1 MHTEMTPEKR
11 VVWVEK
17 TSVRWGDMD
26 ALGHVNNI
34 VYFRYMEQARISWF
48 GSLGIVLTADRGP
61 VIVSASC
68 NFTRAIVYPAEIE
81 IGVRCGRPGRSS
93 FPIYHEIYAAGDATL
108 RYADGE
114 ATIVWVDRKAGR
126 STPLPE
132 NLRALL
138 EA

>member
-1 MHTEMTPEKR
+1 MQSEMTSEKR
-11 VVWVEK
+11 AMWIEK
-17 TSVRWGDMD
+17 TRVRWGDMD

-48 GSLGIVLTADRGP
+48 DSLGIVVAADPGP

-68 NFTRAIVYPAEIE
+68 NFTRAIVYPAEVAIS
-81 IGVRCGRPGRSS
+81 VRCGRPGRSS

-114 ATIVWVDRKAGR
+114 ATIVWVDHRAGK

-138 EA
+138 ET

>member
-1 MHTEMTPEKR
+1 MQTEMTPER
-11 VVWVEK
+11 HLVWVEK
-17 TSVRWGDMD
+17 TRVRWGDMD

-48 GSLGIVLTADRGP
+48 DSLGVVLTAGRGP

-81 IGVRCGRPGRSS
+81 ISVRCGSPGRSS
-93 FPIYHEIYAAGDATL
+93 FPIYHEIHAASDAAL

-114 ATIVWVDRKAGR
+114 ATIVWVDHKAGK
-126 STPLPE
+126 SMPLPE
-132 NLRALL
+132 TLRALL
-138 EA
+138 ET